1 MQTRSWLPLAGAKA
15 IESIWLRTAGLKMTE
30 SKWLRAAGLE
40 LAKLRWLGLAAAWAV
55 ILPTISPALVTATP
69 NSNGC
74 TAPVAAKKRLKIVSL
89 APSNTELL
97 CSVGA
102 RNEITGVCTFCDY
115 PADLQSVDKVGTF
128 VSANIERLARLK
140 PDLILLVSGQEQLAD
155 KLKRHHFRTIILDN
169 SNLSDISANLKQL
182 GKLSGHEADGE
193 KAAQSFEEKLAAMT
207 RIIRRSSE
215 EPRVFYCVWPH
226 PLMTVGKKSF
236 LNQLITTC
244 GGTNVAGDLNVAYP
258 TFSLERL
265 VLSNPDVIILPF
277 EARGQNFIGQP
288 PWNKLKAVQE
298 KHVYYLPDARND
310 MLSRPTMR
318 VLKGIQWLAG
328 VLHPELGTQLRDCRL
343 SQAPRSGLIL

>member
-1 MQTRSWLPLAGAKA
+1 MPTRSWLP
-15 IESIWLRTAGLKMTE
+15 WAGLKVVK
-30 SKWLRAAGLE
+30 SSWLE
-40 LAKLRWLGLAAAWAV
+40 VAKPRCLGLAAA
-55 ILPTISPALVTATP
+55 ILLMQTISPAPATAAP
-69 NSNGC
+69 NKNGC
-74 TAPVAAKKRLKIVSL
+74 ETPIAAKKRLKIVSL

-102 RNEITGVCTFCDY
+102 RNEITGVCAFCDY
-115 PADLQSVDKVGTF
+115 PGDLQGVDKVGTF

-155 KLKRHHFRTIILDN
+155 KLKHHHFRTIILDN

-182 GKLSGHEADGE
+182 GKLSGHQADGE

-207 RIIRRSSE
+207 KIIRRSSG

-236 LNQLITTC
+236 LDQLITTC
-244 GGTNVAGDLNVAYP
+244 GGINVAGELNAAYP

-277 EARGQNFIGQP
+277 EARGQNFIGQA
-288 PWNKLKAVQE
+288 PWNKLKAVKE
-298 KHVYYLPDARND
+298 KRVYYLPDTKND

-318 VLKGIQWLAG
+318 VLKGIQWLAE
-328 VLHPELGTQLRDCRL
+328 VLHPELATQLRDCRL
-343 SQAPRSGLIL
+343 